1 MKRNALLP
9 ILILTFIESFATIL
23 IERGAYFFTEH
34 RMAFTDVN
42 NLLLG
47 LGFGICYFAG
57 AMSSHRMA
65 VRFGERSVVTA
76 AMVMH
81 ILLHLAFVVAVLY
94 TPAFIA
100 VFLLL
105 AVATGMKWP
114 IFESYVSAG
123 RDARSTARAVG
134 IFSIAWSTAVPPAM
148 AAAGWL
154 IALDLPNMG
163 LSNGKVLFI
172 AAAAVNV
179 ITMLIIRTLPAA
191 PVHMAHDHPDRLPAP
206 ALTRYKAL
214 MRSSRWAMFTSYAL
228 LFLLAP
234 LMPTIFKDR
243 LGFDVT
249 TSLILASLV
258 EIARVVVF
266 VALFFTHRWHGN
278 VPMLIATALCMPIG
292 FLMVLFG
299 ADTATVLIGEVLF
312 GLVAGGAYYAAI
324 YYAMVV
330 ANASVDAGGDH
341 EGFIGLG
348 FALGP
353 LMGLMG
359 IALTHTGLS
368 YTSGMLVGVLPITAL
383 CVATALYPLRHAG
396 KSSHQDTK
404 APSDPLG

>member
-1 MKRNALLP
+1 MKRSALFS
-9 ILILTFIESFATIL
+9 ILVLTFIESFATIL

-34 RMAFTDVN
+34 HMEFRDVN

-47 LGFGICYFAG
+47 LGFGICYFVG

-65 VRFGERSVVTA
+65 VRFGEKRVVTA
-76 AMVMH
+76 AMIVH
-81 ILLHLAFVVAVLY
+81 VLLHLAFVVGVLY
-94 TPAFIA
+94 TPAFIV

-105 AVATGMKWP
+105 AIATGMKWP
-114 IFESYVSAG
+114 ILESYVSAG
-123 RDARSTARAVG
+123 RDAKSTARAVG

-154 IALDLPNMG
+154 IAMDLPALG
-163 LSNGKVLFI
+163 LSKGKVLFV
-172 AAAAVNV
+172 AAAAINV
-179 ITMLIIRTLPAA
+179 VTLMIIRTLPAA
-191 PVHMAHDHPDRLPAP
+191 PVHLAHDHPDRLPAP
-206 ALTRYKAL
+206 ALTRYQSL

-234 LMPTIFKDR
+234 LMPMIFKDR

-258 EIARVVVF
+258 EVARVVIF
-266 VALFFTHRWHGN
+266 VSLFFTHRWHGN

-299 ADTATVLIGEVLF
+299 ANTTTVLIGEVLF

-353 LMGLMG
+353 LMGLVG
-359 IALTHTGLS
+359 IALARTGLS
-368 YTSGMLVGVLPITAL
+368 DIGGMLVGVLPITVL
-383 CVATALYPLRHAG
+383 CIAAALYPLRKQH
-396 KSSHQDTK
+396 
-404 APSDPLG
+404 